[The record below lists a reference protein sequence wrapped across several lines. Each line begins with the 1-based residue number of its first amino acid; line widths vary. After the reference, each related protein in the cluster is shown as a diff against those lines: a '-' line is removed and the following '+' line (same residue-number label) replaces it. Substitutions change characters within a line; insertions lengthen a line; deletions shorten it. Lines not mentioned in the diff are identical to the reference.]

1 MKATTLN
8 ARIVKS
14 LTTKTGSVKSIYSEV
29 IYLLQNP
36 ERTLR
41 PVSWS
46 RSGGHMNLRDNS
58 FNLTHGLNLIGIDFE
73 TGNDAPRGGR
83 EGYFVRLTKKGQN
96 QVKDFN
102 VQIKLEAERIEAAKV
117 QAQIERTEKAKAFIN
132 SLPDNE
138 AFEAKWHSTELCH
151 ESGLS
156 WSNYRDMLKSTYP
169 AEWQILK
176 AKFRAQQSIQG

>member
-8 ARIVKS
+8 ARIEKN
-14 LTTKTGSVKSIYSEV
+14 LTTKTGSVKSIFTEV

-58 FNLTHGLNLIGIDFE
+58 QNIIWGLKLIGIDFE
-73 TGNDAPRGGR
+73 IGNDAPRGGK
-83 EGYFVRLTKKGQN
+83 EGYFVRLTKKGKT

-102 VQIKLEAERIEAAKV
+102 EARRLEAERILAAEV
-117 QAQIERTEKAKAFIN
+117 QAQIERFEKAKELIS
-132 SLPDNE
+132 SLPANE
-138 AFEAKWHSTELCH
+138 VFEAKWQSTELKI

-156 WSNYRDMLKSTYP
+156 WSEYREMLKATYP
-169 AEWQILK
+169 DEWQVLK
-176 AKFRAQQSIQG
+176 AKFRAQQSIKG